1 MRHIPTDASL
11 YSDAGFVP
19 HLSHRRSIYEA
30 SIEFTPDFHQ
40 IDYVFADLSLPV
52 HRDFAVFWEDV
63 LASPQFETVVERDG
77 YLIKKRTAPQIT
89 HTTQVQFDG
98 RVTLLGYTVESGEPA
113 RHGENV
119 RLVLTWRADQDIR
132 QRYVTFVHLTDNQNR
147 IWAQDDH
154 EPMNGWLRTD
164 RWNAGDITIDRF
176 TLELPTDMP
185 PGDYQITAGFYATT
199 DQRNLT
205 AHNESG
211 TPLGSEPILGILHV
225 VTGMR

>member
-1 MRHIPTDASL
+1 
-11 YSDAGFVP
+11 
-19 HLSHRRSIYEA
+19 
-30 SIEFTPDFHQ
+30 
-40 IDYVFADLSLPV
+40 
-52 HRDFAVFWEDV
+52 V